1 MRVCVCI
8 FCFAFY
14 HLDLVFVA
22 GCLSDASYESGQS
35 TSAIGDD
42 DHHDGDDDFNDDDD
56 DDDFDDDLCFLQVWK
71 LQSTSAVAQNCV
83 YARVVLKARKKQRS
97 NETRNELFLFA

>member
-1 MRVCVCI
+1 MLEGKWKGGCVC
-8 FCFAFY
+8 
-14 HLDLVFVA
+14 LR
-22 GCLSDASYESGQS
+22 DASYESGQS

-42 DHHDGDDDFNDDDD
+42 DHHDGDDDDD

-71 LQSTSAVAQNCV
+71 LQSTSAVSAVAQNCV

>member
-1 MRVCVCI
+1 MCI
-8 FCFAFY
+8 FCYAFY
-14 HLDLVFVA
+14 YLVWVG
-22 GCLSDASYESGQS
+22 GCLSYASYESRQS

-42 DHHDGDDDFNDDDD
+42 DHHDGDDDDDADND

-71 LQSTSAVAQNCV
+71 LQSTSAVSAVAQNCV

>member
-1 MRVCVCI
+1 M
-8 FCFAFY
+8 
-14 HLDLVFVA
+14 FVA

-35 TSAIGDD
+35 TSAIGDN

-71 LQSTSAVAQNCV
+71 LQSTSAVSAVAQNCV
-83 YARVVLKARKKQRS
+83 YARVVLKPRKKQRS